1 MSLPRVLED
10 GAERTSAILRFLDLK
25 RLPWRDSV
33 HDLIARFGV
42 APEPWYGWETIPI
55 GTKLLDGVKVQ
66 LNSTVY
72 PYLTASWPLIY
83 YTCGICVGDDE
94 HANFHH
100 AVAQLE
106 QVLGAGRDNS
116 VSNTVSRQWSDDYAT
131 VDATIWPR
139 ALKLPGNNPSHAR
152 HPFLAVTCSIIVQMR
167 YLTPMSAAER
177 NLIESFV
184 PFRKVC
190 DDIELIPRFW
200 ENTQHTREFM
210 RRPAPR
216 DGKAFGMSADG
227 SAVITTEDGVASLYR
242 LDRIRDVSVR
252 SIPDERDGPTTHK
265 LSFAVPSDFGAPGE
279 LKSIDAAT
287 QIGGEPGELQALAK
301 LVGEKLRAVR

>member
-1 MSLPRVLED
+1 MNLPCVLEE
-10 GAERTSAILRFLDLK
+10 GAERNSAILRFLDRK
-25 RLPWRDSV
+25 GLPWRDSV
-33 HDLIARFGV
+33 RDLIARFGV
-42 APEPWYGWETIPI
+42 APEPWYGWDTIPI
-55 GTKLLDGVKVQ
+55 GTTLLDGVKVQ

-83 YTCGICVGDDE
+83 YTSGVCVGDDE
-94 HANFHH
+94 HANFRH

-139 ALKLPGNNPSHAR
+139 TLKLPGNNPSHAR
-152 HPFLAVTCSIIVQMR
+152 HPFLAVTCSVIVQMR

-177 NLIESFV
+177 GLVESFV
-184 PFRKVC
+184 PLHPISGAV
-190 DDIELIPRFW
+190 ELLPRFW

-210 RRPAPR
+210 RRPAPCG
-216 DGKAFGMSADG
+216 GKAFGTSADG
-227 SAVITTEDGVASLYR
+227 SAIISVQDGVANLYR
-242 LDRIRDVSVR
+242 LDRIRDVSVK
-252 SIPDERDGPTTHK
+252 SIPDERDGPTTHR
-265 LSFAVPSDFGAPGE
+265 LSFAVPGDFGAPGE

-287 QIGGEPGELQALAK
+287 QIGGDPGELQALAG
-301 LVGEKLRAVR
+301 LVGETLRAVR